1 MSQKIPSAPPLSA
14 VSSARG
20 LTWIIALLGAGA
32 LAAAYLPALR
42 GGFVWDD
49 VAHVTAPAL
58 RSGGGLWRIWSEVGA
73 TQQYYPLLHTAFWL
87 EYRLWGGSPLG
98 YHLANLALHALAA
111 TLFALVLRRLAVPGA
126 ILAALIFALH
136 PVHVESVAW
145 ISEQKNTLST
155 VFYLAAALAYFRF
168 RERRS
173 AGPYLIAS
181 ALFVCALL
189 TKTVTATLPAALL
202 VVLWWKQGRLGWRD
216 SAPLIPWLVL
226 GGAAGLFT
234 AWVERTLIGAE
245 GAAFD
250 LPFVARCLL
259 AARVVWFYL
268 GKLCWP
274 VNLTFIYPRWTVDAA
289 DPGAWWPLIALLLVL
304 AWLWRMSRINTR
316 SPLAI
321 SLLFGGSLFPVLG
334 FFNIYPFLYSYVAD
348 HFQYLASLAVIASVA
363 ATLVHVGATSRPSRM
378 VLVALL
384 LAALATSTR
393 EQSGMFRDV
402 QTLFRATI
410 ARNPGCWMAYNNLGK
425 ELLASP
431 TTQLEAIACFERAIA
446 LRPAYFEAHNNLG
459 LVLTQTGRS
468 RDAIP
473 HLEKALRLKPR
484 AYESHNNLG
493 IALAGSGRTDE
504 ALRSF
509 AAAAALNPR
518 LPNIHENW
526 GKALLLLDRRD
537 EAASRFAI
545 ARSLRAGALTPTP
558 PTAPPTPP

>member
-1 MSQKIPSAPPLSA
+1 VSQKIPSAPPLSA
-14 VSSARG
+14 AFFARG
-20 LTWIIALLGAGA
+20 RTWIIALLAAGA
-32 LAAAYLPALR
+32 LAAVYLPALR

-49 VAHVTAPAL
+49 AAHVTAPAL
-58 RSGGGLWRIWSEVGA
+58 RSGEGLGRIWTEVGA

-87 EYRLWGGSPLG
+87 EHRLWGGSPLG

-111 TLFALVLRRLAVPGA
+111 TLFGLALRRLAVPGA
-126 ILAALIFALH
+126 ILAALIFAFH

-155 VFYLAAALAYFRF
+155 VFYLAAALAYLRF
-168 RERRS
+168 RERFS
-173 AGPYLIAS
+173 AGSYCVAS
-181 ALFVCALL
+181 AFFVCALL

-202 VVLWWKQGRLGWRD
+202 VVLWWRQGRLGWRD
-216 SAPLIPWLVL
+216 AAPLLPWLVL
-226 GGAAGLFT
+226 GVAAGLFT
-234 AWVERTLIGAE
+234 AWVERAHIGAE

-274 VNLTFIYPRWTVDAA
+274 ANLTFIYPRWTVDAA
-289 DPGAWWPLIALLLVL
+289 DPAAWWPLIALLIVL
-304 AWLWRMSRINTR
+304 AWLWRVSRTNTR
-316 SPLAI
+316 SPLAM

-363 ATLVHVGATSRPSRM
+363 AALVHLGATARPSRIA
-378 VLVALL
+378 LVGLI
-384 LAALATSTR
+384 LAALAGLTR
-393 EQSGMFRDV
+393 QQSGMFRDV

-410 ARNPGCWMAYNNLGK
+410 ARNPDCWMAYNNLGK

-431 TTQLEAIACFERAIA
+431 ATQREAIACFERAIA
-446 LRPAYFEAHNNLG
+446 LRPDYFEAHNNLG

-468 RDAIP
+468 HDAIP
-473 HLEKALRLKPR
+473 HLEKALKLKPR
-484 AYESHNNLG
+484 AYEAHNNLA
-493 IALAGSGRTDE
+493 IALAGSGRAEE

-526 GKALLLLDRRD
+526 GKALLLLNRRD
-537 EAASRFAI
+537 EAAERFAI
-545 ARSLRAGALTPTP
+545 AQRLRGAPTP
-558 PTAPPTPP
+558 NPRTSPPTPR